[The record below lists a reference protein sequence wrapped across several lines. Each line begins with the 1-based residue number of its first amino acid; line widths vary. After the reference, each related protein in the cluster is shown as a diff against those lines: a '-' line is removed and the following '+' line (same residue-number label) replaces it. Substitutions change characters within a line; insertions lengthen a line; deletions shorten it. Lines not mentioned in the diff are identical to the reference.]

1 MPSVITWTI
10 VPPMPQGPNVILLGL
25 VIQKP
30 MPTPYPLRHIPSL
43 RGLGLSGSATDITSF
58 PTFRGWDGPEATGPF
73 WKHNEI
79 RRLIEV
85 A

>member
-43 RGLGLSGSATDITSF
+43 RDLGLSGSATDITSF
-58 PTFRGWDGPEATGPF
+58 PTKIQQGFGVGMALKPPALPGNTMKSED
-73 WKHNEI
+73 
-79 RRLIEV
+79 
-85 A
+85 